1 MTSQPDRKDQHNLA
15 HENLLLIEDHTFDN
29 NGSKRYIK
37 GNFLG
42 KGGFARCYELIS
54 EETKDVE
61 AVKIIQKSSLTKP
74 KSKLKL
80 MSEIKIHQSL
90 NHGNIVHFKHN
101 FEDHLNVYIV
111 LELCT
116 NKVIIYLFRLSTIY
130 SNEKKDLHRP
140 KSNTICFRCSMP
152 SNTSIPKISFTGI

>member
-1 MTSQPDRKDQHNLA
+1 MVYSA
-15 HENLLLIEDHTFDN
+15 HENLLLIEDHNFDN

-42 KGGFARCYELIS
+42 KGGFARCYELIA
-54 EETKDVE
+54 EDTKDVQ
-61 AVKIIQKSSLTKP
+61 AVKIIQKSSLIKP

-90 NHGNIVHFKHN
+90 NHPNIVEFKHN

-111 LELCT
+111 LELCA
-116 NKVIIYLFRLSTIY
+116 NKVLLSFIQTLNDLLKRKRRLT
-130 SNEKKDLHRP
+130 
-140 KSNTICFRCSMP
+140 
-152 SNTSIPKISFTGI
+152 